1 MKKHIDPYKIMEI
14 GDHLGRGQA
23 PIQNQDHLSSEL
35 SLWVTAP
42 VGKNV
47 YQVAQNVYLKM
58 YAKTRPGTGTQ
69 RMSMSPG
76 MLGERYLMNQCAS

>member
-1 MKKHIDPYKIMEI
+1 MSFN
-14 GDHLGRGQA
+14 LA
-23 PIQNQDHLSSEL
+23 
-35 SLWVTAP
+35 TAP

-76 MLGERYLMNQCAS
+76 MLGERYLMNQYAS

>member
-1 MKKHIDPYKIMEI
+1 MPNAVAATQLENTKTLPCQKKRVSPST
-14 GDHLGRGQA
+14 
-23 PIQNQDHLSSEL
+23 PILMSFNLA
-35 SLWVTAP
+35 TAP

>member
-1 MKKHIDPYKIMEI
+1 MWGAARSTWRFQTTIARIMSFN
-14 GDHLGRGQA
+14 LA
-23 PIQNQDHLSSEL
+23 
-35 SLWVTAP
+35 TAP

-76 MLGERYLMNQCAS
+76 MLGERYLMNQCLLV